1 MRVAILNIS
10 MRFCS
15 FFLISGITVA
25 SAASLP
31 SAQLKR
37 KPAVVAT
44 IGTVTR
50 TDNNTGRIV
59 RSVVIEPRQIAPR
72 VIESFSTVELKPVSQ
87 TVIGDL
93 VDKASSEHGVD
104 PLLVA
109 AIIHVESGF
118 NPNALSPK
126 GAEGLMQLMPETG
139 RRWGAHNAFNP
150 EENIRAGV
158 RYFKYLQDMF
168 KDDRLALAAYN
179 AGENAVQRY
188 GWIPPYQ
195 ETVEYVYRVGRKYGE
210 NRRAASVLAKTMP
223 LKAKVEVAT
232 AYSTSA
238 ESPQKEV
245 LPSYRPVEY
254 YVDSEGK
261 LFLKTR

>member
-1 MRVAILNIS
+1 

-15 FFLISGITVA
+15 LFLILGALA
-25 SAASLP
+25 SAAGLP
-31 SAQLKR
+31 SAAQSR
-37 KPAVVAT
+37 RNQAPSAI
-44 IGTVTR
+44 IGTVTK
-50 TDNNTGRIV
+50 TDNYTGRIV
-59 RSVVIEPRQIAPR
+59 RSVVIKSKVVAPLALDPLGASEFKR
-72 VIESFSTVELKPVSQ
+72 VNQ
-87 TVIGDL
+87 TAIVDM
-93 VDKASSEHGVD
+93 VDKTSSEHGVD

-109 AIIHVESGF
+109 AIIQVESGY

-139 RRWGAHNAFNP
+139 RRWGVRDAFNP

-158 RYFKYLQDMF
+158 RYFRYLQDMF

-195 ETVEYVYRVGRKYGE
+195 ETVEYVYKVGKKYGE
-210 NRRAASVLAKTMP
+210 NRRAALVQAKTI
-223 LKAKVEVAT
+223 
-232 AYSTSA
+232 
-238 ESPQKEV
+238 PQKPKTETASV
-245 LPSYRPVEY
+245 AVKDSEPKENLPSYRPVEY
-254 YVDSEGK
+254 YVDNEGK